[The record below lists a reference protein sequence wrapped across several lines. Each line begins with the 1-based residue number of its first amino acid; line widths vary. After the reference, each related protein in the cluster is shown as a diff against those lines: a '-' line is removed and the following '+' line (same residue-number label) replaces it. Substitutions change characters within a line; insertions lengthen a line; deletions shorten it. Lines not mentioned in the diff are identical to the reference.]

1 VNQPAAPRITAT
13 ELALRLGVGRDRID
27 QLADLGVIVRD
38 AKGRFEAGDVHRV
51 RLLNG
56 FEDAG
61 VPLDALVAA
70 SQAGRISLAYYDELH
85 PPPERLSGRT
95 FEVFAASL
103 GEQRVHLS
111 RLFAAFG
118 LAEPEPD
125 ARLSAPDETFISE
138 LLNIVVA
145 TGQPD
150 LALRAIRLFGEGARR
165 AADGALGIYGEAV
178 GRTGDELQGLPVEAV
193 FEGLLR
199 PWARFARR
207 SNELAAWLASRHL
220 TRAIDEYSVA
230 QTEQVLETGGFVA
243 ARLETPPAVAFV
255 DLTGFTELTE
265 ERGDEVAA
273 GAALRLG
280 EVTIEVVGTLGGR
293 LVKLLGDGVLV
304 RFDEVGRAVDAT
316 LKLLAALPAANLPTG
331 HAGVAAGPLIVRE
344 GDIFGR
350 TVNMAARIADI
361 APDGRLY
368 LPASVA
374 AELPGG
380 VFTARPV
387 EAAILQGIGRVSLVD
402 VDRAVDR
409 R

>member
-1 VNQPAAPRITAT
+1 MSTSSSITAT

-38 AKGRFEAGDVHRV
+38 ANGRFDAGDVHRV
-51 RLLNG
+51 RLLKG

-70 SQAGRISLAYYDELH
+70 SRAGRISLAYYDELH
-85 PPPERLSGRT
+85 PPPEKLSGRT
-95 FEVFAASL
+95 FEVFASSL
-103 GEQRVHLS
+103 GEQRKHLS

-125 ARLSAPDETFISE
+125 ARLSASDEAFISE
-138 LLNIVVA
+138 LLEIVVA
-145 TGQPD
+145 TGQPE

-178 GRTGDELQGLPVEAV
+178 GRTGDELQGLPVDAV
-193 FEGLLR
+193 FERLLR
-199 PWARFARR
+199 PWARFARQ
-207 SNELAAWLASRHL
+207 SNELAGWLASRHL

-255 DLTGFTELTE
+255 DLTGFTQLTE

-280 EVTIEVVGTLGGR
+280 EVTTEVVGTLGGR

-304 RFDEVGRAVDAT
+304 RFDDVARAVDAT
-316 LKLLAALPAANLPTG
+316 LNLLAALPAANLPTG

-374 AELPGG
+374 AELPAGA
-380 VFTARPV
+380 FAARPV
-387 EAAILQGIGRVSLVD
+387 EAAVLQGIGRVSLVD